1 MNDRRYSYLR
11 LGEAPGEADDGT
23 LYCDPL
29 TSLVAYPSFEKYL
42 VEMVPLFAG
51 DGLHFAIGDVD
62 GLREYVSERRAGDP
76 TSFGHLAGNACM
88 QTVGRVTAG
97 WAAVELTDAAFRVC
111 GTFGGDEVIVAA
123 SGISHEQF
131 ADRIRKLCRMLKA
144 SAPRPCSF
152 ALGTLEDRTVTKGKA
167 FAAYRHIVSK
177 VDARLFQ
184 VKEQARSDG
193 RHLNGSVTDLGLVS
207 LLDQLEAGHPAR
219 IGGGL

>member
-1 MNDRRYSYLR
+1 MTDRRFSYLR
-11 LGEAPGEADDGT
+11 LEDVSVEVDDGT

-29 TSLVAYPSFEKYL
+29 TSLVAYPSFERYL
-42 VEMVPLFAG
+42 IEVLPSFAE

-88 QTVGRVTAG
+88 KTVGRVTSG
-97 WAAVELTDAAFRVC
+97 WAATELADAAFRVC

-131 ADRIRKLCRMLKA
+131 AEKIRALCSMIKA
-144 SAPRPCSF
+144 AAPRPCSF
-152 ALGTLEDRTVTKGKA
+152 ALGTLEDHTVTQNGA
-167 FAAYRHIVSK
+167 SVAYRRIVSL
-177 VDARLFQ
+177 VDAQLFHE
-184 VKEQARSDG
+184 KEQARSSG
-193 RHLNGSVTDLGLVS
+193 RHLNGSVTDLGLVN
-207 LLDQLEAGHPAR
+207 LLDQQEAGHPAR